1 MMEEEERARIETEA
15 TRAANIENRLK
26 NLEGSMARIWMA
38 VLAAGAMVTTSIWDA
53 LKEALFK

>member
-1 MMEEEERARIETEA
+1 MMDEEERARIENEA

-26 NLEGSMARIWMA
+26 NLEGSMGRIWTA
-38 VLAAGAMVTTSIWDA
+38 VLAAGAMVTVSIWDA